1 MDTTIA
7 GLSVRAQGK
16 TGTPILLVAGPPI
29 GAVAFEHVQRRLAP
43 RRTVAVE
50 LVQTPP
56 KEASL
61 AGLAARLS
69 EVVRETEATAVV
81 AHGLAVP
88 VALRLAGV
96 RLYISNGPVQNA
108 EVRLRSLANAGQS
121 TLAQLI
127 LQPGLAKRWMAS
139 SAGLRRTVV
148 NPYVMDRDT
157 VVRISEAV
165 LASAE
170 TRQTASA
177 WIKAAAG
184 EAGTDWGADVS
195 EVFGIWGD
203 SDPLYPLAQLRK
215 VLQGAAA
222 NAPSIIPGG
231 RNMHLIERPWEL
243 ADRVAECEE
252 RLTAT

>member
-7 GLSVRAQGK
+7 GLSVRAQGN
-16 TGTPILLVAGPPI
+16 TGAPILMVAGPPI
-29 GAVAFEHVQRRLAP
+29 GAIVFDQVQRRLAP

-56 KEASL
+56 AEASL
-61 AGLAARLS
+61 EGLARRLAQ
-69 EVVRETEATAVV
+69 VVEETKASAVL

-88 VALRLAGV
+88 VAMRLQGV
-96 RLYISNGPVQNA
+96 RVYISNGPIQKP
-108 EVRLRSLANAGQS
+108 EVRLRSLATAGQS
-121 TLAQLI
+121 TLAQLV
-127 LQPGLAKRWMAS
+127 LQPGLATRWMAS
-139 SAGLRRTVV
+139 SAGLRRAVV

-177 WIKAAAG
+177 WIKAAG
-184 EAGTDWGADVS
+184 GDVGSGWAVDIS

-203 SDPLYPLAQLRK
+203 SDPLYPVAQLRK
-215 VLQGAAA
+215 VLKGPSA